1 MARDIAI
8 GTIGDKING
17 IKINTSK
24 ESNSGNYTKKS
35 SRKVEYIVFHYTGN
49 KKDSARNN
57 AIYFNNNDVNVSAH
71 FFVDDENIYQSVK
84 MNNIAWHCGTKGKYY
99 HSKCRNTNSIGIEMC
114 CTAGNYTISA
124 KTLENSAYLGAFLCQ
139 LLNITADMVD
149 TYCLRHYDISHKK
162 CPAQMVDNEAE
173 WNEFKAKIKAILK
186 EKEQPKPTTKAD
198 DFLPARGYFK
208 KGDSGKEIHKICKFF
223 AKNFYSYLGNS
234 KTTAKIKLLGILGN
248 GDYFGNNLY
257 NWVKEFQK
265 RTGLEADGNIGPLTL
280 AKLEEYGFKY

>member
-1 MARDIAI
+1 MAKNVAI
-8 GTIGDKING
+8 GTIGEKING
-17 IKINTSK
+17 IKINTSI

-49 KKDSARNN
+49 KKDNARNN

-99 HSKCRNTNSIGIEMC
+99 HSKCRNSNSIGIEMC
-114 CTAGNYTISA
+114 CAGNYKISA

-139 LLNITADMVD
+139 LLNITSDMVD
-149 TYCLRHYDISHKK
+149 TYCLRHYDITHKK
-162 CPAQMVDNEAE
+162 CPAQMVDDVTE

-186 EKEQPKPTTKAD
+186 AKEEPKPTEKPD

-208 KGDSGKEIHKICKFF
+208 KGDTSTKISKIASFMRKVF
-223 AKNFYSYLGNS
+223 PSYTPVLALGP
-234 KTTAKIKLLGILGN
+234 
-248 GDYFGNNLY
+248 YFGNNLLKA
-257 NWVKEFQK
+257 VKEFQK

-280 AKLEEYGFKY
+280 AKLKEYGFKY